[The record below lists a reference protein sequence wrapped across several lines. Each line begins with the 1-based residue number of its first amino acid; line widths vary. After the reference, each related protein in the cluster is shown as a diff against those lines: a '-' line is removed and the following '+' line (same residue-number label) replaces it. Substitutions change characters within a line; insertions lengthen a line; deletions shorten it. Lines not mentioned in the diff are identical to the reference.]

1 MCHVLA
7 PVVGHPGSDSYRFPS
22 HSHAAGSSCGT
33 TGESQPTRW
42 IKPAASGGHP
52 SSLCRPRASGSF
64 TTDSSGP
71 SEVGR
76 VFGCRLR
83 HPARAG
89 DGSSWKDTT
98 TGHGSVHFLDPLR
111 PTVANTP
118 STDAFHSG
126 CTALPAAHRASKC
139 CTRMV
144 STACFVASELRVLP
158 IVTTVDAM
166 GPSVIEHPNTDTIST
181 PVPGE
186 CCRRSRMLAGVMGRT
201 GRKGSDQRRMRVH
214 RAVAGRRRRS
224 RERAHGSPSTTQHGM
239 EAELVPFA
247 PPNDGP
253 KRGDTSSTHSLR
265 VRLMDRG
272 DQVHVMTM
280 YNSAL
285 LRFLDRNRY
294 RIFPTNY
301 ITFERTLFIVSWLR
315 VESMW
320 NFFVLLV
327 PSTHPPPYSDRC
339 DCSSCRWYRTSRQ

>member
-1 MCHVLA
+1 MFCRF
-7 PVVGHPGSDSYRFPS
+7 GTPGSSDRHDGRCDGTVRRRAPQ
-22 HSHAAGSSCGT
+22 HRHHLNTGSLPGVGNRT
-33 TGESQPTRW
+33 
-42 IKPAASGGHP
+42 PA
-52 SSLCRPRASGSF
+52 
-64 TTDSSGP
+64 
-71 SEVGR
+71 
-76 VFGCRLR
+76 
-83 HPARAG
+83 
-89 DGSSWKDTT
+89 
-98 TGHGSVHFLDPLR
+98 
-111 PTVANTP
+111 
-118 STDAFHSG
+118 
-126 CTALPAAHRASKC
+126 
-139 CTRMV
+139 
-144 STACFVASELRVLP
+144 
-158 IVTTVDAM
+158 
-166 GPSVIEHPNTDTIST
+166 
-181 PVPGE
+181 PGE

-201 GRKGSDQRRMRVH
+201 GRKGSDQRRMRVP

-224 RERAHGSPSTTQHGM
+224 RGRAHGSPSTTQHGM